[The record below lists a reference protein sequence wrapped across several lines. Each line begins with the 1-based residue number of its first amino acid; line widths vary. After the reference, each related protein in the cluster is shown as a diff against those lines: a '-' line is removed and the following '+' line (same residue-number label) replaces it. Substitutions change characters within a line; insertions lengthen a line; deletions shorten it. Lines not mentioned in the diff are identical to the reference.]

1 MFLQKIMEMINF
13 TYMHTLIS
21 FSLLRV
27 RRLFEKA
34 LISTTGKTLR
44 GIYRDSWSYFCFSS
58 DMVLIFL
65 VSGAVIKVGRLFV
78 NTQISTLA
86 IIKLLSVKVRDLYSS
101 SDAYS
106 SSALDRS
113 VTVHII
119 MPHEWL
125 RVGDIE
131 ITMRT
136 SNDNETT
143 AARLAS

>member
-34 LISTTGKTLR
+34 LISTMGKTLR

-78 NTQISTLA
+78 NTQISTSAL
-86 IIKLLSVKVRDLYSS
+86 IKLFSVKVRDLF
-101 SDAYS
+101 
-106 SSALDRS
+106 
-113 VTVHII
+113 
-119 MPHEWL
+119 EQ
-125 RVGDIE
+125 
-131 ITMRT
+131 RT
-136 SNDNETT
+136 
-143 AARLAS
+143 